1 VWNWSALGLPLM
13 QKKKK
18 KKKWPTPPPDEK
30 ISFFCGINQF

>member
-18 KKKWPTPPPDEK
+18 KIPFVVESITWRQKLVDNN
-30 ISFFCGINQF
+30 G